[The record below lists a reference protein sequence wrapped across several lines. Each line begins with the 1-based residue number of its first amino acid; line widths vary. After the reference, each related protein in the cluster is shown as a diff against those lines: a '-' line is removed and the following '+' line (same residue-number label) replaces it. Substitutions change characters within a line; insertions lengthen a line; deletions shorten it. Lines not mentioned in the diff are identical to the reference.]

1 MNQER
6 MMGVESAEKP
16 AVNVF
21 DVAKKNFDTALV
33 KVGQNMTDTTSAKV
47 ICGPEMDLLGRIADK
62 EVNTNMAEAI
72 DDYKKQISGLRQSFN
87 LQRTN
92 AEKMIGIVSPYDMPN
107 AVTMLAKV
115 QAEMA
120 KPEADRN
127 PITIYHNNMLQ
138 LSSNAENP
146 GFIKPENSGLLLG
159 LVGAGEPEV
168 QDEGI
173 RKTETCQTV
182 IPGVT
187 FVREQQG
194 IGQNNPQ
201 DFTQFRF
208 TKQS

>member
-1 MNQER
+1 MTAADAVCRPELNLLDKMVAGETRIDSTDAIDNYMVQLNVIR
-6 MMGVESAEKP
+6 QSSKIQRESAEKILGIDSDY
-16 AVNVF
+16 
-21 DVAKKNFDTALV
+21 DV
-33 KVGQNMTDTTSAKV
+33 
-47 ICGPEMDLLGRIADK
+47 
-62 EVNTNMAEAI
+62 
-72 DDYKKQISGLRQSFN
+72 
-87 LQRTN
+87 
-92 AEKMIGIVSPYDMPN
+92 PN
-107 AVTMLAKV
+107 AVNLLSKLQV
-115 QAEMA
+115 ELA
-120 KPEADRN
+120 KPEAERQ
-127 PITIYHNNMLQ
+127 PVTIYHNNLLKM
-138 LSSNAENP
+138 SANGRNP